1 MALSTTQLTLGP
13 EYGKYLENSIH
24 CIMFCHHHV
33 DALRE
38 RERERERERILY
50 SRRKTGDMN
59 YELMVD

>member
-13 EYGKYLENSIH
+13 QYGKYLENSIH

-38 RERERERERILY
+38 RERERILY

-59 YELMVD
+59 YELLVD